1 VYGLISAVIGTL
13 LRLLTLPL
21 MVITIGLFEFVIN
34 AFLLLIT
41 DWLTDWLEVD
51 GFLSALAAA
60 VILSV
65 ASIVI
70 SLIARVLVPNNE
82 GS

>member
-1 VYGLISAVIGTL
+1 MDTVSVNGGFFSA
-13 LRLLTLPL
+13 
-21 MVITIGLFEFVIN
+21 IGLFEFVIN

-60 VILSV
+60 
-65 ASIVI
+65 
-70 SLIARVLVPNNE
+70 
-82 GS
+82 

>member
-1 VYGLISAVIGTL
+1 MDTVSVNGGFFSAIGLAVVYGLISAVIGTL

-60 VILSV
+60 
-65 ASIVI
+65 
-70 SLIARVLVPNNE
+70 
-82 GS
+82 